1 LPEKIRIGVIG
12 CGHWGPNHVRNFS
25 TLPDSQVVAV
35 ADINRERL
43 AATQQQYDHV
53 RTFENYHDLLALS
66 ALDAVVVATP
76 TNTHGS
82 MARDAL
88 LAGKHVLCEK
98 PLCDRVTDGEALA
111 RLAEERNLVLMVGHV
126 FLFNNGILKLKEF
139 IASGELGRLYYIT
152 AKRTNLGPIRQD
164 VNAVSDL
171 ASHDIS
177 ILNFLLDAVP
187 LRVSAVGQGFL
198 QEKIEDVAFISLQY
212 PNDILAN
219 IHVSWL
225 DPKKIR
231 EITVVGDKKMVTWD
245 DLALVGPVSIYDKR
259 VINHADHHPYYDD
272 FGQFQL
278 LTREG
283 DVTIP
288 HIHME
293 EPLKLQSQYFLSCVR
308 AGKIGICNTREGVDV
323 VRVIEAIAE
332 SLAGQGRPTEV
343 RRVAQASFTG

>member
-12 CGHWGPNHVRNFS
+12 CGHWGPNHIRNFS
-25 TLPDSQVVAV
+25 ALPDSDVVAI

-43 AATQQQYDHV
+43 AAIRQQYNGV
-53 RTFENYHDLLALS
+53 RAYENYHDLLALP
-66 ALDAVVVATP
+66 DVDTVVVATP
-76 TNTHGS
+76 TKTHGPIT
-82 MARDAL
+82 RDAL

-98 PLCDRVTDGEALA
+98 PLCSRVKDGEELV

-126 FLFNNGILKLKEF
+126 FLFNEGILKLKEF
-139 IASGELGRLYYIT
+139 ITSGDLGRLYYVT

-164 VNAVSDL
+164 ANSVYDL

-187 LRVSAVGQGFL
+187 LRVSAVGQAFL
-198 QEKIEDVAFISLQY
+198 QERIEDVAFVSLQY
-212 PNDILAN
+212 PNNTLAN

-225 DPKKIR
+225 DPKKVR
-231 EITVVGDKKMVTWD
+231 EITIVGDKKMVTWD

-259 VINHADHHPYYDD
+259 VDNHPYYDD
-272 FGQFQL
+272 FGEFQL

-293 EPLKLQSQYFLSCVR
+293 EPLKLQSQYFLSCLR
-308 AGKIGICNTREGVDV
+308 TGKVERCNAHEGVDV
-323 VRVIEAIAE
+323 VRVIEAVTE
-332 SLAGQGRPTEV
+332 SLANHGQPVDVQQAHFAEV
-343 RRVAQASFTG
+343 